1 MKLYSAYKS
10 PGGWDMATV
19 LWLHGGAC
27 NGNTMSFL
35 NAEYPSVC
43 DLVTDFGIEILWH
56 PSAGLE
62 MGDQL
67 KALLQ
72 DILDGKIPLDIFV
85 FEGTVIQGPN
95 GTGRYNMFA
104 GRPMKDW
111 VWDLA
116 HTAQFVVAVGN
127 CACQGNIPAVPP
139 NPTDSTGLQFH
150 KSKKGGFLGEN
161 FVSKGGLPVINI
173 PGCPAHY
180 DWITQVLVAL
190 AVGRASDL
198 ELDEFN
204 RPMTFFK
211 TFSQTGCTRVQFFE
225 WKIATEEF
233 GQGTRKGCLFYE
245 MGCRGPMTHAP
256 CNRILWNGVSSKQRS
271 GHPCLG
277 CTEFE
282 FPWFNLEPGTVF
294 KTQKV
299 AGVIPKETVYE
310 GDKLTY
316 MLHAAVARVAAP
328 KWATEDMF
336 VV

>member
-1 MKLYSAYKS
+1 
-10 PGGWDMATV
+10 MATV

-67 KALLQ
+67 KALLK

-116 HTAQFVVAVGN
+116 HTAKFVVAVGN

-139 NPTDSTGLQFH
+139 NPTESTGLQFH
-150 KSKKGGFLGEN
+150 KSQKGGFLGKD

-225 WKIATEEF
+225 WKIAAEEF

-245 MGCRGPMTHAP
+245 LGCRGPMTHAP

-299 AGVIPKETVYE
+299 AGVIPKETVHE

-316 MLHAAVARVAAP
+316 MIHAAVARVAAP